1 MSLRFGILGPLE
13 AERGGTAVDLGPP
26 KQKAVLAVLLISA
39 NQVLSLD
46 RLIEMLWGDQVPARA
61 HGSLQAYVHNLRK
74 VIEPNRA
81 VRSQAQVLVTRP
93 PGYVLQ
99 IAPDELDATRFEF
112 LVAQGHRLLTQAH
125 PAAAKQHLTDAMAL
139 WRGAALGEFA
149 FEQFAQ
155 PEAARLEQV
164 RAAAHE
170 DLLDAELA
178 LGNHAAVIGEITVA
192 VGEHPLR
199 ERLWSLL
206 MLALYRS
213 GRQSEALRAF
223 AMARHTLAEELG
235 IDPSPALRSLEA
247 AILAQSAELDDYQLE
262 PWAGEAH
269 ARAPTGGQCSAGALS
284 SAALIGREK
293 QLRRVMMTAAEAQI
307 GHGGVVLISGEV
319 GIGKTRLA
327 KEVAAE
333 AESEKFTV
341 GWGRAYEREGAPAC
355 WPWIQIVADLVR
367 RASPDRLR
375 QALTGRDE
383 VLHPLLPSA
392 GSSPGEAFDRAADLQ
407 SSPSARFAL
416 FEAMSGFLTDLADA
430 QPLIVILEDIQWADP
445 LSLQL
450 LEHVAGQCQTSHVL
464 IVATCQPL
472 PNQLD
477 TPLAETLGV
486 LVRLPVFDW
495 VELDGLSCSE
505 AGRLIAQIGAR
516 ATPAQVSEIH
526 SRTDG
531 NPFFVSTFAR
541 LLATR
546 DIPRPSLGGLIPNS
560 VRAVIGRRLSHLPEE
575 TRDVLAVAASLGRDF
590 DIRNVATAAE
600 VNLNDAV
607 KWVHAAVVSGVVSED
622 LTSPG
627 SYRFCQGMVRETLR
641 DELDVL
647 RRGTLREVVMRTGRE
662 RDESIVHQSDHQEE
676 SCRQQ

>member
-1 MSLRFGILGPLE
+1 VSFGILGPLE
-13 AERGGTAVDLGPP
+13 AKRCGTLVDLGPP

-39 NQVLSLD
+39 NQVVSLD
-46 RLIEMLWGDQVPARA
+46 RLIEMLWGMDVPARA
-61 HGSLQAYVHNLRK
+61 HGSLQAYIHNLRK

-81 VRSQAQVLVTRP
+81 VRSHAHVLVTQP
-93 PGYVLQ
+93 PGYVLLVG
-99 IAPDELDATRFEF
+99 PDELDATRFEY

-125 PAAAKQHLTDAMAL
+125 PAGAKQHLSEAMAL
-139 WRGAALGEFA
+139 WRGAALAEFA

-155 PEAARLEQV
+155 PEAARLEQI
-164 RAAAHE
+164 RMAAHE
-170 DLLDAELA
+170 DLLEAELA
-178 LGNHAAVIGEITVA
+178 LGNHAAVVGEITVA

-235 IDPSPALRSLEA
+235 IDPSPSLRSLEA
-247 AILAQSAELDDYQLE
+247 AILAQSPELDDYQPE
-262 PWAGEAH
+262 PRGGDSPTL
-269 ARAPTGGQCSAGALS
+269 APPGQVSTATLTN
-284 SAALIGREK
+284 AAMIGREE
-293 QLRRVMMTAAEAQI
+293 QFRRIMTTAAEAQV

-333 AESEKFTV
+333 AESEGFTI

-355 WPWIQIVADLVR
+355 WPWIQLMGDLVR
-367 RASPDRLR
+367 RVDPDLLR
-375 QALTGRDE
+375 RAVSGRSE
-383 VLHPLLPSA
+383 VLYPLLPGA
-392 GSSPGEAFDRAADLQ
+392 GSRSGEAAHGAPDLHD
-407 SSPSARFAL
+407 SPSARFAL
-416 FEAMSGFLTDLADA
+416 FEAMASFLADVA
-430 QPLIVILEDIQWADP
+430 DTGLLILILEDLQWADP

-450 LEHVAGQCQTSHVL
+450 LEHVAARCQTSQVL
-464 IVATCQPL
+464 IVATCQP
-472 PNQLD
+472 PPSQLD

-495 VELDGLSCSE
+495 VELEGLSCSE
-505 AGRLIAQIGAR
+505 VGRLIAQTGAR

-546 DIPRPSLGGLIPNS
+546 DVPRPCLEGLIPNS
-560 VRAVIGRRLSHLPEE
+560 VRAVIGRRLSPLPEE
-575 TRDVLAVAASLGRDF
+575 TRNVLAVAASIGRDF
-590 DIRNVATAAE
+590 DIRSVATAAGA
-600 VNLNDAV
+600 NLNDAA
-607 KWVHAAVVSGVVSED
+607 KWIHAAVLYGVVSED

-627 SYRFCQGMVRETLR
+627 KYRFCQGMVRDALR
-641 DELDVL
+641 DALDVL
-647 RRGTLREVVMRTGRE
+647 RRGTLPDVVTPTVGEQDEIRRQSE
-662 RDESIVHQSDHQEE
+662 RSA
-676 SCRQQ
+676 